1 MRPRFFLEGIG
12 IIGAIGVIG
21 TIGDDPGGYD
31 VYDGSEL
38 PEICELGGI

>member
-1 MRPRFFLEGIG
+1 MRSRFFLEGIG
-12 IIGAIGVIG
+12 IIGAIG

>member
-12 IIGAIGVIG
+12 IIGA
-21 TIGDDPGGYD
+21 IGDDPGGYD

>member
-1 MRPRFFLEGIG
+1 MTQPLFLEGIG
-12 IIGAIGVIG
+12 IIGIIEVIG